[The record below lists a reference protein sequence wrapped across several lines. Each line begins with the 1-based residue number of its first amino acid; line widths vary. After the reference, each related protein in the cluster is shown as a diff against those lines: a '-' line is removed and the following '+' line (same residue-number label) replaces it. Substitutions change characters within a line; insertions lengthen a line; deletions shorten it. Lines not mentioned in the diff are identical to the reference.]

1 MNEYD
6 LGLEYLQSMGILP
19 SNAQV
24 DPNDPYNIGFGS
36 DILSAGVNNVTSPGG
51 FFSSIGDFLSG
62 PGGQALG
69 AGAGAL
75 LAKQAYD
82 RLGSIGERAR
92 REAGLIGQTGL
103 EQTEFKPFTVATT
116 TGGMLETTPT
126 GGVALDLSPEEQAI
140 QNQLLQGARQ
150 FYTQAEQPLGE
161 RERAVYER
169 MRSAQRPEEER
180 QRLALEERLAAQGR
194 LGLSSS
200 AYGGATPEQLALA
213 AAEREARDRAM
224 LAAMGQAQAEQM
236 QQAQLGGQLLGAGY
250 IPQAQLLAAAQ
261 PAMTTSQLAQ
271 RGQLEGAGLFGEAQM
286 SGLEALLSSATAQS
300 NLMGQIGTGL
310 LSQAL
315 QPSFVGGGA
324 GGTGGTSG
332 GGLFGSISDLLGITD
347 TNNDGTWW
355 SRLFGG

>member
-6 LGLEYLQSMGILP
+6 LGLGYLQSMGILP

-24 DPNDPYNIGFGS
+24 DPNDPYNIGFSS

-82 RLGSIGERAR
+82 RLGKIGERAR
-92 REAGLIGQTGL
+92 REAGLIGQKGL
-103 EQTEFKPFTVATT
+103 EQTEFKPFTVTT
-116 TGGMLETTPT
+116 ATGGMFGVDPQGGTTMT
-126 GGVALDLSPEEQAI
+126 LSPEEQAL
-140 QNQLLQGARQ
+140 QNQLLSGSSQ
-150 FYTQAEQPLGE
+150 FFSQAQTPTAD
-161 RERAVYER
+161 REAAIYER
-169 MRSAQRPEEER
+169 MRTAMSPEEQR
-180 QRLALEERLAAQGR
+180 QRLEQEQRLAAQGR
-194 LGLSSS
+194 LGVRTSQF
-200 AYGGATPEQLALA
+200 GGTPEQLALA
-213 AAEREARDRAM
+213 KAQEEARNNAM
-224 LAAMGQAQAEQM
+224 LAAMQQAQAEQA
-236 QQAQLGGQLLGAGY
+236 QQASLGQQFLGAGY
-250 IPQAQLLAAAQ
+250 IPQAQLIAATQ
-261 PAMTTSQLAQ
+261 PALTTSQLAQ
-271 RGQLEGAGLFGEAQM
+271 RGQFEGAGLFGEAQM
-286 SGLEALLSSATAQS
+286 SGLEALLSSGTGQA

-315 QPSFVGGGA
+315 QPSFVGGGT

-347 TNNDGTWW
+347 TNDDGTWW